1 MISHLSRY
9 ENISSIKL
17 TVTQLCTEWL
27 EGVKHRIKVSTLA
40 NYRMKIEKHIIPSF
54 GEMMCGDVTSKIISI
69 FIQQKLDLGLS
80 NRYVCDILVLMKSIF
95 KYARQEYRLPNP
107 FDTVSIPRCTK
118 PQVGLLNKVEQNK
131 LKDYLSRHQSPITLG
146 VVLAFV

>member
-27 EGVKHRIKVSTLA
+27 AVVKHRIKVSTLA

-54 GEMMCGDVTSKIISI
+54 K
-69 FIQQKLDLGLS
+69 
-80 NRYVCDILVLMKSIF
+80 
-95 KYARQEYRLPNP
+95 
-107 FDTVSIPRCTK
+107 
-118 PQVGLLNKVEQNK
+118 
-131 LKDYLSRHQSPITLG
+131 
-146 VVLAFV
+146 